1 MIPDLLKVAVGLA
14 LMVLVG
20 WLMVLVRWLTLKW
33 IGAI

>member
-1 MIPDLLKVAVGLA
+1 MIPDLIKVAAGLG

-20 WLMVLVRWLTLKW
+20 WLTLKW